1 MSRALLIFAHP
12 ALERSRINRILI
24 DGLDTRDDLHFHDLY
39 EAYPDF
45 YVDVGYEQD
54 LLLRHELILW
64 QFPLY
69 WYSTPPLLKQW
80 IDLTL
85 EHGWAYGSNG
95 IFLRGKRLQV
105 VATAGGEQLAYCSR
119 GYNQFTIEEFL
130 RPLEQTAGL
139 CGMEW
144 LPPYMVHGTH
154 SLSGDT
160 LRHAKRDYDRFLD
173 GLLAPIPST
182 AAHGK

>member
-1 MSRALLIFAHP
+1 MSRALLLFAHP
-12 ALERSRINRILI
+12 ALERSRVNRILI
-24 DGLDTRDDLHFHDLY
+24 NGVAERDALYFNDLY

-45 YVDVGYEQD
+45 YVDVGFEQE
-54 LLLRHELILW
+54 LLLQHELIIL

-80 IDLTL
+80 MDLTL

-95 IFLRGKRLQV
+95 IFLRGKRVQV
-105 VATAGGEQLAYCSR
+105 IATAGGEQLAYCSQ
-119 GYNQFTIEEFL
+119 GHNQFTIAEFL

-144 LPPYMVHGTH
+144 LPPYVIHGTH
-154 SLSGDT
+154 ALRGDR
-160 LRHAKRDYDRFLD
+160 LNEVKKEYDRFLD
-173 GLLAPIPST
+173 RLLAPK
-182 AAHGK
+182 ALAYGE